1 MLDEDTKELV
11 RVLNQPHRVSNMLA
25 LFRFCEKAATII
37 QDQAAE
43 LDKLKAKPAPKSKKA
58 STD

>member
-58 STD
+58 

>member
-37 QDQAAE
+37 QNQAAE

-58 STD
+58 

>member
-11 RVLNQPHRVSNMLA
+11 RTLNQPHRVSNMLA

-37 QDQAAE
+37 QSQAAE

-58 STD
+58 